1 MIPITVMV
9 SGEGTASFR
18 IKGKYG
24 KGNPSTFSDLFRP
37 VVSWNITRRCNL
49 KCLHCYINAVTE
61 PSLDDLTTDEA
72 LNVVEEMKKIN
83 IPLVIMSG
91 GEPLIRKDFF
101 TISEYA
107 SSIGLK
113 LALSTNGTLITPRIA
128 SKLHDLGFVYVGI
141 SLDSPIEKWHDNF
154 RGVEGAYKMTINGI
168 KNAINS
174 GLSVGLRL
182 TVTRFNVND
191 VKSYIDLALDLGV
204 SRITFYHLS
213 SAGRAQSLKDWY
225 ITSEQY
231 FNFMDYLIEVSK
243 KYAGKIEIETT
254 MSPFDGIYVAHKV
267 AKSTNEFIELLNVV
281 KAQGG
286 CGRKIISIFPDGS
299 VHPCQ
304 FVDFITLGNVKYES
318 LRNILSNSNEFL
330 KQFINPLLTGPK
342 CSRCPFRNV
351 CNGGDRIRAYY
362 LTGSITGDDPQC
374 FLNVE
379 EIQRKWNIGYL

>member
-9 SGEGTASFR
+9 SGQGTTSFK

-24 KGNPSTFSDLFRP
+24 KGNPSVFSDVFRP
-37 VVSWNITRRCNL
+37 VISWNITKRCNL

-61 PSLDDLTTDEA
+61 SSNDLTTEEA

-91 GEPLIRKDFF
+91 GEPLIREDFF
-101 TISEYA
+101 IISEYA

-113 LALSTNGTLITPRIA
+113 LALSTNGTLITSRIA

-141 SLDSPIEKWHDNF
+141 SLDSPIEKWHDSF
-154 RGVEGAYKMTINGI
+154 RGVKGAYKMTINGI

-191 VKSYIDLALDLGV
+191 VKSYIDLALDLGI

-213 SAGRAQSLKDWY
+213 SAGRAQSLKNWY
-225 ITSEQY
+225 ITPEQY

-243 KYAGKIEIETT
+243 KYTGKIEIETT
-254 MSPFDGIYVAHKV
+254 MSPFDGIYVAHKI
-267 AKSTNEFIELLNVV
+267 ARNTEEFIELLNVV

-318 LRNILSNSNEFL
+318 LKNILNSSKESL
-330 KQFINPLLTGPK
+330 KQFIDPLLTGPK
-342 CSRCPFRNV
+342 CSRCPFRNI

-362 LTGSITGDDPQC
+362 LNGSITADDPQC

-379 EIQRKWNIGYL
+379 EIRNKWNIEYLE